1 MPRKRGRQKR
11 RSSGAKLSIFGR
23 TCRTAAFR
31 RISGRDSRK
40 RLNMPDRRCGPKSIR
55 SFARTS
61 EEMRPYRFDSLLPA
75 IWKSTSSAADAARWV
90 AELSSAAAEP
100 AQFLA
105 AIVNEEI
112 VGPDERELLY
122 ARLLELAQQDA
133 ERRAGDA
140 RNDARWRFQDYQLRY
155 LRSLLANRQFDKAGE
170 AIRAIPE
177 DLQASMHGSLI
188 PIQIEVAAAKGE
200 LASILERQDVSPD
213 QLRQAA
219 ASLRQSG
226 NAASA
231 RALLKRLTL
240 ANWTAIISTSQ
251 TFSAW
256 LR

>member
-1 MPRKRGRQKR
+1 MAEIYAAQKR
-11 RSSGAKLSIFGR
+11 TKEAQEQWRKALRFLGDMQDGRLPENFWPGLSETIEHAGPALRPEIDKVLR
-23 TCRTAAFR
+23 TYIR
-31 RISGRDSRK
+31 RNGQ
-40 RLNMPDRRCGPKSIR
+40 
-55 SFARTS
+55 
-61 EEMRPYRFDSLLPA
+61 YRFDSLLPA

-200 LASILERQDVSPD
+200 LASILERQDVSARSVEASSR
-213 QLRQAA
+213 LAQAIG
-219 ASLRQSG
+219 QCG
-226 NAASA
+226 FGASA
-231 RALLKRLTL
+231 SPSALHSRTG
-240 ANWTAIISTSQ
+240 Q
-251 TFSAW
+251 Q
-256 LR
+256 